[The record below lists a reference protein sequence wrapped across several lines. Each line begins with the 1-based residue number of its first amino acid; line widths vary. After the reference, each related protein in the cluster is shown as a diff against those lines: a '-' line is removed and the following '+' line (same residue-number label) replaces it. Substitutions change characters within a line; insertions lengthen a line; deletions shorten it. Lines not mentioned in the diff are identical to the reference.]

1 MNRRALLAAALALG
15 AGGCASPGI
24 QLDAPYV
31 STPYE
36 VIEEMLRLAALRSDD
51 LLYDLG
57 CGDGRIVIEA
67 ARRYGARGVGVDI
80 DPARIAE
87 ANAAAA
93 RAGVSGRV
101 RFLVQDFFKTDL
113 SEATVVALYLF
124 SELNAR
130 LKPKFQAELRPGA
143 RIVSHEFGIGDW
155 APAKTTQVEIQ
166 GSPKFVHLWIMPPR

>member
-1 MNRRALLAAALALG
+1 LNRRAFLAAALALG
-15 AGGCASPGI
+15 AGGCSSPGVK
-24 QLDAPYV
+24 LDAPYV

-36 VIEEMLRLAALRSDD
+36 VVEEMLRLAAVRPDD

-93 RAGVSGRV
+93 RAGVQNRV
-101 RFLVQDFFKTDL
+101 RFVVQDFFETDL
-113 SEATVVALYLF
+113 SPATVVALYLY

-130 LKPKFQAELRPGA
+130 LKPKFLAELRPGG
-143 RIVSHEFGIGDW
+143 RIVSHEYGIGDW
-155 APAKTTQVEIQ
+155 LPARTTQVEVQ
-166 GSPKFVHLWIMPPR
+166 GSHRFVHLWVVPAR